1 MKFLAPTLWEKELS
15 QKLEQMPTL
24 IVIIIIKISKIFE
37 LYIYTSKYFI
47 TNYVK
52 RLLS

>member
-15 QKLEQMPTL
+15 QKLEQIPTL
-24 IVIIIIKISKIFE
+24 IVIIIKISKIFE
-37 LYIYTSKYFI
+37 LYIYKSKYFI